1 MTMQYQIIG
10 EPMPVVVCT
19 LQAGEA
25 MQTEKGSMVWMSENM
40 SMETNAG
47 GSVGKAF
54 CRMFTGES
62 MFRNV
67 YTAMGQQGMIAFG
80 SSFPGSIR
88 ALDVTPNA
96 PIIAQ
101 KSAFL
106 CAEMGVETA
115 VQFQKKI
122 GAGFFG
128 GEGFIMQRI
137 SGNGK
142 VFLEIDGSAQE
153 YYLQPG
159 QSLIID
165 TSHLV
170 MIDATCTL
178 SIETVKGLKNKVFG
192 GEGFF
197 NTKVTGPGRVI
208 LQTQNIADFAGRIA
222 RFIPTSGK

>member
-1 MTMQYQIIG
+1 MRYDITG
-10 EPMPVVVCT
+10 GVFPVVVCT
-19 LQAGEA
+19 LNDGEQ
-25 MQTEKGSMVWMSENM
+25 MITERGSMAWMSPNM
-40 SMETNAG
+40 EMETRG
-47 GSVGKAF
+47 GGLGKMFSRAF
-54 CRMFTGES
+54 SGES
-62 MFRNV
+62 IFQNI
-67 YTAMGQQGMIAFG
+67 YTAHGAGMIAFG

-106 CAEMGVETA
+106 CAEMGVETSI
-115 VQFQKKI
+115 QFQKKI

-197 NTKVTGPGRVI
+197 NTKVTGPGRVMV
-208 LQTQNIADFAGRIA
+208 QTMSVAGLAAALSPMIAK
-222 RFIPTSGK
+222 SGNN

>member
-1 MTMQYQIIG
+1 MQYQIIG

-19 LQAGEA
+19 LQPGEA
-25 MQTEKGSMVWMSENM
+25 MQTERGSMVWMSENM
-40 SMETNAG
+40 QMETEAG
-47 GSVGKAF
+47 GSMGKAF
-54 CRMFTGES
+54 SRMFSGES
-62 MFRNV
+62 MFRNR
-67 YTAMGQQGMIAFG
+67 YTALGQPGMIAFG

-88 ALDVTPNA
+88 GIDITPDT

-106 CAEMGVETA
+106 CGEIGVETSI
-115 VQFQKKI
+115 QFQKKV

-137 SGNGK
+137 SGMGK

-170 MIDATCTL
+170 MMDASCTL
-178 SIETVKGLKNKVFG
+178 NIQTVKGLKNKFFG

-197 NTKVTGPGRVI
+197 HTRVTGPGRVMV
-208 LQTQNIADFAGRIA
+208 QTMSVAGLAAALSPMMA
-222 RFIPTSGK
+222 RSGNN

>member
-1 MTMQYQIIG
+1 MQYQIIG

-19 LQAGEA
+19 LQGGEA

-54 CRMFTGES
+54 SRMFTGES

-106 CAEMGVETA
+106 CAEMGVETSI
-115 VQFQKKI
+115 QFQKKI

-153 YYLQPG
+153 YYLQPR

-197 NTKVTGPGRVI
+197 NTKVTGPGRVMV
-208 LQTQNIADFAGRIA
+208 QTMSVAGLAAALSPMIAK
-222 RFIPTSGK
+222 SGNN

>member
-1 MTMQYQIIG
+1 MKYEIKG
-10 EPMPVVVCT
+10 EPMPVVICQ
-19 LQAGEA
+19 LEGGEA
-25 MQTEKGSMVWMSENM
+25 MVTERGSMVWMSENM

-54 CRMFTGES
+54 SRMFSGES
-62 MFRNV
+62 MFRNI

-88 ALDVTPNA
+88 ALDVTPDA

-106 CAEMGVETA
+106 CSEMGVETSI
-115 VQFQKKI
+115 QFQKKI

-137 SGNGK
+137 SGFGK

-170 MIDATCTL
+170 MMDASCTL

-197 NTKVTGPGRVI
+197 NTKVTGPGRVMV
-208 LQTQNIADFAGRIA
+208 QTMSVAGLAAALSPMIAK
-222 RFIPTSGK
+222 SGNN